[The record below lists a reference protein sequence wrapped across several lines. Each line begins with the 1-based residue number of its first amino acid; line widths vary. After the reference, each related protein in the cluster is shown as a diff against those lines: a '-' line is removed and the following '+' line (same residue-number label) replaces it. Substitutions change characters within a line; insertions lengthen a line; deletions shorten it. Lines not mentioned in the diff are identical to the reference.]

1 MAPLSG
7 QYSGYDGDSICD
19 YCGYYSGHDSF
30 CRFQQPLDIPRPPA
44 TRRSK
49 TGRVLAIA
57 GIFGSAH
64 AGMCNMA
71 FCDGS
76 VHQISYGIAPTIH
89 WQLGNRADGNAI
101 DASMY

>member
-1 MAPLSG
+1 MMG
-7 QYSGYDGDSICD
+7 YSDP
-19 YCGYYSGHDSF
+19 F
-30 CRFQQPLDIPRPPA
+30 C
-44 TRRSK
+44 
-49 TGRVLAIA
+49 
-57 GIFGSAH
+57 FGSAH

-89 WQLGNRADGNAI
+89 WELGNRADGNAI